1 MTQYFPLY
9 CSGETLAKAKY
20 SPSLPLCLNLSE
32 VFCLPCEQQ
41 QCSSA
46 AGILSSCH
54 EALEC
59 AAFSAPC
66 NLSTMSA
73 FHRHLQGTAQRART
87 SGVSIA

>member
-9 CSGETLAKAKY
+9 CTGETLAKAMY

-32 VFCLPCEQQ
+32 VFCSPCEQQ

-66 NLSTMSA
+66 SLSTMST
-73 FHRHLQGTAQRART
+73 FHRHLQGTALRART